1 MRGHVF
7 QNILKVFLIPFM
19 AIFICQREG
28 QTSYIT
34 IPKEGQM
41 LVEAEAPEAGKWP
54 LHVRIVL
61 PVEAE
66 PAVVWKVLTD
76 YEHMA
81 EFVPHMT
88 KCKVI
93 ERQGNTVTVEE
104 VFKHFLVSME
114 LLLSVKES
122 PPNRIDFRLV
132 GGNMKVYDGR
142 WSIEPHNPVGTLLTL
157 EVAVQPGFYAPRS
170 LVSWILKKSLPD
182 GVLSIREKAVKD
194 SGKTLP
200 PGEVEVIP

>member
-1 MRGHVF
+1 MRKRIF
-7 QNILKVFLIPFM
+7 QHILKVFLVPIM
-19 AIFICQREG
+19 TIFICPWEG
-28 QTSYIT
+28 QASYIT

-41 LVEAEAPEAGKWP
+41 LVEAEAPETGKWP
-54 LHVRIVL
+54 LHVRIIL

-88 KCKVI
+88 RCKVI
-93 ERQGNTVTVEE
+93 GRQGDTVTVEE
-104 VFKHFLVSME
+104 VFKHLLVSME
-114 LLLSVKES
+114 LLLSVKEI

-157 EVAVQPGFYAPRS
+157 EVAVQPGFYAPRGV
-170 LVSWILKKSLPD
+170 VSWILKKSLPE